1 MKNTSHTP
9 ARTSLTHP
17 LGIDAIKVAQGQ
29 IGLTLAP
36 GKRCSSIFG
45 ADWQRDLDLDIAAL
59 AVWRADLVVT
69 LLTPDEMAMLHIPN
83 LGAKIRSA
91 GMEWINLPIEDT
103 STPSPAWWPRWPEV
117 SRNLHARLERGERVV
132 IHCRGG
138 LERAAFVAAL
148 LLMERGSPIVEAL
161 ARIAKARNGARPLPA
176 QCATLIKA
184 LPPISNLAARNRACL
199 MGGAI
204 GDAMGA
210 EIEFWSLAQIRAH
223 FTEGRVHLIPHQG
236 RMGAIT
242 DDTQMTMFTAEGILR
257 AVVRAETRGI
267 CHAPGV
273 VHHALLRWL
282 KTQGEVPKF
291 EIDTVGLVA
300 DPRLHHQRAPGLAC
314 LSGLRAAKRF
324 GDTARNDS
332 KGCGTIMRV
341 APVALCSA
349 TSPRDLALETS
360 ALTHGH
366 LTGQEAAAVFVD
378 ILRAVARRV
387 PLEQAVTES
396 IAETHG
402 ETADA
407 LAHAFSAPRDGRAE
421 TVESLGGG
429 WVAEEALA
437 IAVYAALASDS
448 FAAGLQIA
456 LCHSGDSDSTA
467 AIAGNLLGLLYP
479 AQVALHPA
487 HDQIECAD
495 LIDRIARD
503 LALAE
508 DPATRLSDEFC
519 ERYPG
524 W

>member
-9 ARTSLTHP
+9 VRTSQTHP
-17 LGIDAIKVAQGQ
+17 LGLDAINVAQGQ

-36 GKRCSSIFG
+36 GKRVTSIFG
-45 ADWQRDLDLDIAAL
+45 ADWQCDLDLDVAAL
-59 AVWRADLVVT
+59 AAWRADLLVT
-69 LLTPDEMAMLHIPN
+69 LFTPEEVATLHISD
-83 LGAKIRSA
+83 LVTKIRSA
-91 GMEWINLPIEDT
+91 GMGWLNLSIKDT
-103 STPSPAWWPRWPEV
+103 STPDPTWWQSWQDASPD
-117 SRNLHARLERGERVV
+117 LHSRLERGERIV
-132 IHCRGG
+132 IHCRGR

-148 LLMERGSPIVEAL
+148 LLMERGRPIVEAL
-161 ARIAKARNGARPLPA
+161 EQIAKAWPRARPLSS
-176 QCATLIKA
+176 QCTSLNKA
-184 LPPISNLAARNRACL
+184 LPPLSDRAARNRACL

-223 FTEGRVHLIPHQG
+223 FTEGCVHLIPHQG

-242 DDTQMTMFTAEGILR
+242 DDTQMTLFTAEGILR

-267 CHAPGV
+267 CHAPSV

-291 EIDTVGLVA
+291 EIDAHGLVA
-300 DPRLHHQRAPGLAC
+300 DKRLSNRRAPGMTC
-314 LSGLRAAKRF
+314 LSSLRSAKRF

-366 LTGQEAAAVFVD
+366 LTGQEAAAAFVD
-378 ILRAVARRV
+378 ILRAVTRGV
-387 PLEQAVTES
+387 PLEQAVTEA
-396 IAETHG
+396 IVQTHG
-402 ETADA
+402 ETAVA
-407 LAHAFSAPRDGRAE
+407 LAHAVSAPRGGRAE